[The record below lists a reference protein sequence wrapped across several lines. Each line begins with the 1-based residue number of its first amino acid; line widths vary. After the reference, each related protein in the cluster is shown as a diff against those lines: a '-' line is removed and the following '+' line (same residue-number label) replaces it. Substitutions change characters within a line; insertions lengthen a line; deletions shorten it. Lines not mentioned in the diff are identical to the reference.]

1 MKLLKKITAVLAACA
16 LMFTLTDTAML
27 GELINEAGRASAADL
42 IPISEITLDSVPAAP
57 EAGKSFW
64 GTSAI
69 KTNRETAIREKNV
82 TWYLDDGSNTVV
94 TGNAGYNKKYRV
106 EISLRIDITNY
117 SVENNAKVFY
127 YVGSAPQAM
136 TTRTEGGQYIIAEMF
151 FDATRL
157 PNTVSA
163 EFVATTTIPEG
174 SKEITIDPFPCH
186 TTDAEI
192 LRKLPDTALVRTED
206 STYSFESKI
215 TWKTSLN
222 TFDYA
227 TASTYNPN
235 DVSQQNFKI
244 RGTLSVPAGTMV
256 EDTTTKYNVFVNVT
270 VLAADRLAKPTTTTA
285 EGDYRTGIT
294 VKLSSSETIYYTISE
309 NENGPDPQGGVETST
324 NFKYNGGINLAGVVG
339 TTKTYYIKAV
349 AYNERFNT
357 SDIALFKY
365 SITLEPSNL
374 TNIPEVHLKVEAPV
388 GGQTFNTVATLVT
401 PSSDAERYGI
411 ALVSAVAWVGSS
423 SNGKADYNTS
433 YSVSIQLTPK
443 NMYAFFSTQA
453 YVNGNSARCMTNST
467 GTLTVTYT
475 FPGKTKKLSDY
486 KIIEP
491 KAVYAMN
498 GTSITD
504 IGKLL
509 PALVSV
515 EAPTGTPLD
524 DGCSVTWDLTSA
536 NGVYN
541 PKMGSAQQFRLKG
554 TVALPDYIDT
564 TKNGDTVEI
573 VVNVGEA
580 GTVTPP
586 WADPLDSTEGKV
598 AFYEE
603 TKVYLKT
610 VPDYATIYYTIG
622 NDSDIAAP
630 TVTGGTPFSSSSP
643 IKLSG
648 IPGETVDYYIKAIAT
663 APGMKESSV
672 STFVYTVKIPKLTA
686 EKPEANIASGKYQY
700 ALNVTLNTT
709 TVGAD
714 VYYSMDP
721 SAKKENYTK
730 YSGVIT
736 LTTNP
741 NSSKTFRIYCY
752 SKDTTGR
759 MFDSDVVTYTY
770 TISIPKNKALAPYPS
785 KAPGTYEDTVKLTLS
800 CDTENTEI
808 YYTLDSNL
816 EVSKYTKYKANTVI
830 TLKKDKYTTDVYAI
844 YTYAKSTDPNVD
856 DSPVAEYRYTVGV
869 DYGVKSIE
877 LEKRPLKY
885 SYYLGELLNVTGGQ
899 IKVTYED
906 GKTESILIDEAMIE
920 NFDSWVLGQQTLIVN
935 FHGATT
941 SFNIVVRKKDDDTSS
956 DPSKDDGKTDDGK
969 TDDSTKTDD
978 TTKDD
983 DSTSTDDSTVSPPTM
998 KGSSVKGW
1006 DQLLLKVKAA
1016 KAESRLVIYLNGNT
1030 SVPADI
1036 INAATSKKATLEF
1049 VVNDMLSWVVDA
1061 GSLKK
1066 TVGSVSVGLKSTDV
1080 YIPSVLIDTAG
1091 DSEVVRVHTYGENK
1105 IGAVLYVKTGCKE
1118 KNRFVNMFVY
1128 NEETHLLDFVST
1140 SKVAAS
1146 TGVAQAKPTR
1156 SGDYV
1161 VMLDTKTRLPGDADN
1176 STRVDAKDA
1185 SAILKMCIGRYEF
1198 DDTCDFNRDGFVN
1211 ALDSAAILKSI
1222 VGLL

>member
-1 MKLLKKITAVLAACA
+1 MKLLKKITAVLAAFA
-16 LMFTLTDTAML
+16 IMFTLTDTAML
-27 GELINEAGRASAADL
+27 GELISNAGSAFAADI
-42 IPISEITLDSVPAAP
+42 IPISEITLESVPASP

-64 GTSAI
+64 GASAV
-69 KTNRETAIREKNV
+69 KTNRENAIRERTV

-106 EISLRIDITNY
+106 EISFRIDTTNY
-117 SVENNAKVFY
+117 SVENNAKVYY
-127 YVGSAPQAM
+127 YVGTTPYGM
-136 TTRTEGGQYIIAEMF
+136 TTRTEGGQYIIAEMT

-163 EFVATTTIPEG
+163 EFVATTSIPEG

-192 LRKLPDTALVRTED
+192 LRALPDTALVRTED

-215 TWKTSLN
+215 TWKTALN

-227 TASTYNPN
+227 TSSTYNPN
-235 DVSQQNFKI
+235 DVSEQSFKI
-244 RGTLSVPAGTMV
+244 RGTLSVPAGTLV
-256 EDTTTKYNVFVNVT
+256 EDTTTQYNVFVNIR
-270 VLAADRLAKPTTTTA
+270 VLAADQLAKPTATTA
-285 EGDYRTGIT
+285 EGEYRTGLT
-294 VKLSSSETIYYTISE
+294 VRLSSSESIYYTISE
-309 NENGPDPQGGVETST
+309 NDNGPDPQGGVETAT

-357 SDIALFKY
+357 SDVALFKY

-374 TNIPEVHLKVEAPV
+374 TNIPEVHLEIEAPV
-388 GGQTFNTVATLVT
+388 GGETFNTVATLVT
-401 PSSDAERYGI
+401 PSSDPERYGI
-411 ALVSAVAWVGSS
+411 ALVSAVAWIGSN

-433 YSVSIQLTPK
+433 YSVSVQLTAK

-475 FPGKTKKLSDY
+475 FPGRTEKLEDY
-486 KIIEP
+486 TIIEP

-515 EAPTGTPLD
+515 EAPTGTPLE
-524 DGCSVTWDLTSA
+524 DGCPVTWDLTSA
-536 NGVYN
+536 NDVYN
-541 PKMGSAQQFRLKG
+541 PKMGKAQQFKLKG
-554 TVALPDYIDT
+554 KVTLPDYIDT
-564 TKNGDTVEI
+564 TVKGDTVEI

-580 GTVTPP
+580 GTVTQP

-603 TKVYLKT
+603 TKVYLKA
-610 VPDYATIYYTIG
+610 VPEYATIYYTIG
-622 NDSDIAAP
+622 NNSNIAAP
-630 TVTGGTPFSSSSP
+630 TATGGTAFSSSAP
-643 IKLSG
+643 IVLSG

-686 EKPEANIASGKYQY
+686 EKPTANIASGTYQY
-700 ALNVTLNTT
+700 ALNVSLNTT
-709 TVGAD
+709 SVGAD

-721 SAKKENYTK
+721 SAKKESYTK
-730 YSGVIT
+730 YTGVLT
-736 LTTNP
+736 LNTDP
-741 NSSKTFRIYCY
+741 NTSKTFRIYCY
-752 SKDTTGR
+752 AKDTTGR
-759 MFDSDVVTYTY
+759 MYDSDVVSYTY
-770 TISIPKNKALAPYPS
+770 TINIPKNKVLAPYPS
-785 KAPGTYEDTVKLTLS
+785 KNAGTYEDTVRLTLS
-800 CDTENTEI
+800 CDTKNAEI
-808 YYTLDSNL
+808 YYTLDSTIP
-816 EVSKYTKYKANTVI
+816 VSRYTKYTANTVI
-830 TLKKDKYTTDVYAI
+830 TLKKDKYESVAYVI

-856 DSPVAEYRYTVGV
+856 DSPVAQYKYTVGV

-885 SYYLGELLNVTGGQ
+885 SYYLGELINVTGGQ

-906 GKTESILIDEAMIE
+906 GKTESILIDEDMIE
-920 NFDSWVLGQQTLIVN
+920 EFDSWVLGQQTVIVN

-941 SFNIVVRKKDDDTSS
+941 SFNIVVRKKDDGSSTDT
-956 DPSKDDGKTDDGK
+956 SKDDTKKDDTK
-969 TDDSTKTDD
+969 KDDTTTSDD

-983 DSTSTDDSTVSPPTM
+983 AATTDDTTVSPPTM

-1016 KAESRLVIYLNGNT
+1016 KAESRIVINLNGNT

-1036 INAATSKKATLEF
+1036 INAATAKKATVEF

-1061 GSLKK
+1061 GTLKK
-1066 TVGSVSVGLKSTDV
+1066 TVGSVSVGIKSTDV

-1091 DSEVVRVHTYGENK
+1091 ESEVVRVHTYGENK

-1128 NEETHLLDFVST
+1128 NEDTHLLDFVST
-1140 SKVAAS
+1140 SKVSAS
-1146 TGVAQAKPTR
+1146 TGVAQAVPTR

-1161 VMLDTKTRLPGDADN
+1161 IMLDSKTRLPGDADN
-1176 STRVDAKDA
+1176 STRIDAKDA
-1185 SAILKMCIGRYEF
+1185 SAILKMCVGKYEF
-1198 DDTCDFNRDGFVN
+1198 DDTCDFNGDGFVN
-1211 ALDSAAILKSI
+1211 ALDSSAILKSI